1 MDLKELY
8 QDIILEHGKSPRNL
22 GKCEGYNHDA
32 KGYNPLC
39 GDKVHIYLKLD
50 NKKKVESL
58 TFEGEGCAISL
69 ASASIMTELVNGK
82 SFDEAK
88 DIMSSFLN
96 MIKNTS
102 EIKSNHLD
110 DDQKTKLMSLSG
122 VKQFPMR
129 VKCATLS
136 WHTLVSALE
145 GKKKGSKYRTNRLM
159 SDFKNKVIEEV
170 KKIYDPEIPV
180 NIYDLGLIYKIEVD
194 EKNKVNIDMTLTSP
208 NCPVAES
215 LPREVKD
222 NIMKINGVS
231 DVNLNLVWEPP
242 WDKDKMS
249 EAAKL
254 ELNL

>member
-58 TFEGEGCAISL
+58 SFEGEGCAISL
-69 ASASIMTELVNGK
+69 ASASIMTELVKGK
-82 SFDEAK
+82 SFEEAK
-88 DIMSSFLN
+88 DIMNAFLN
-96 MIKNTS
+96 MRKKAS
-102 EIKSNHLD
+102 EIQSNHLD

-145 GKKKGSKYRTNRLM
+145 R
-159 SDFKNKVIEEV
+159 KNKEVNTEE
-170 KKIYDPEIPV
+170 
-180 NIYDLGLIYKIEVD
+180 
-194 EKNKVNIDMTLTSP
+194 ID
-208 NCPVAES
+208 
-215 LPREVKD
+215 
-222 NIMKINGVS
+222 
-231 DVNLNLVWEPP
+231 
-242 WDKDKMS
+242 
-249 EAAKL
+249 
-254 ELNL
+254 